1 MNFRDTVKQT
11 VLPNGLVI
19 ITDTLTDNPVT
30 FGGIVMLTGGLYD
43 PSDKLGISHLGEHM
57 IAHGLEGETS
67 KNFREKN
74 NERGLKNY
82 NMVTAEE
89 YVSFYAYGE
98 NSDVIDY
105 LTDMSLRLTE
115 RRYDQEALIL
125 EKSRITTEMREY
137 YEREDNIKRSLSKKS
152 RLGQSKL
159 MQPTSGYAGGFEG
172 ITLQDIAGHHDELLV
187 GQNMALISSGGW
199 SHEAAVN
206 WAYEHLAHFPEGVKP
221 KKLDR
226 NTQIQDVFAVK
237 ANRPDVDV
245 EISFPTG
252 LNFFGNPTKLHLLTS
267 ILQDLVTSL
276 ADEIGVYGIQLTSYL
291 DSSQTFF
298 LGIETSCLP
307 GQVPDLLK
315 SVLSELDRVSEDYLR
330 EKFESIKAKA
340 IKGKR
345 LHDGVEMLIPED
357 RFDILIF
364 SLSIGDLDQ
373 YPRYE
378 EDLNRITTEE
388 LINDLK
394 YILAQKP
401 GTFYYGA
408 VNDSLPTGD
417 MIMRREFHTPG
428 KRPQIISKFSPV

>member
-1 MNFRDTVKQT
+1 
-11 VLPNGLVI
+11 
-19 ITDTLTDNPVT
+19 
-30 FGGIVMLTGGLYD
+30 
-43 PSDKLGISHLGEHM
+43 
-57 IAHGLEGETS
+57 
-67 KNFREKN
+67 
-74 NERGLKNY
+74 
-82 NMVTAEE
+82 
-89 YVSFYAYGE
+89 
-98 NSDVIDY
+98 
-105 LTDMSLRLTE
+105 
-115 RRYDQEALIL
+115 
-125 EKSRITTEMREY
+125 
-137 YEREDNIKRSLSKKS
+137 
-152 RLGQSKL
+152 
-159 MQPTSGYAGGFEG
+159 
-172 ITLQDIAGHHDELLV
+172 
-187 GQNMALISSGGW
+187 
-199 SHEAAVN
+199 
-206 WAYEHLAHFPEGVKP
+206 
-221 KKLDR
+221 
-226 NTQIQDVFAVK
+226 
-237 ANRPDVDV
+237 
-245 EISFPTG
+245 
-252 LNFFGNPTKLHLLTS
+252 
-267 ILQDLVTSL
+267 
-276 ADEIGVYGIQLTSYL
+276 
-291 DSSQTFF
+291 
-298 LGIETSCLP
+298 
-307 GQVPDLLK
+307 VPDLLK